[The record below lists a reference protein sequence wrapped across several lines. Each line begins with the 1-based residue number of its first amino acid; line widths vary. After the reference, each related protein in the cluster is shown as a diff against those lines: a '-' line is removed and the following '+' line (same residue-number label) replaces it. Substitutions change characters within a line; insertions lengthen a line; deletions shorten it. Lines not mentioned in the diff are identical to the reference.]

1 MYIAR
6 RLVYSPIIQYHADH
20 APQGYFLKTSSKAQH
35 ARELIAWAFLPMM
48 MGAIEGGVVGVL
60 TKRMFD
66 GVVEQ
71 TVLDWSVAA
80 LAAAQGF
87 ASISSFLWAAL
98 SHGKHKIRFITT
110 LKIAC
115 VVLVGTVSFVPQTAI
130 GLAMLLFC
138 VIGTRV
144 CYTGIVT
151 LRTTVWQ
158 ANYPRTNRAFVAGR
172 IATVQALVLASVS
185 FGVGEAMDLNENAIR
200 WVYPVAASFGVLGA
214 WIYSKI
220 RVEGHKELL
229 LDEKNSPQHV
239 SFLPWNTFK
248 LLFEDNAFAKYM
260 GCQFI
265 FGVGNLMLTAPL
277 VIVLSDQFT
286 LGYLDEI
293 LIVSTIPILMIPLS
307 TLFWA
312 KLLDKMH
319 VLSFRSIHSWFF
331 VVSSLCI
338 GISITTHSVAGLW
351 IGAGIRGIG
360 FGGGVLAWNLG
371 HQDYA
376 PVEQSGRYMGLHVTL
391 TGIRGLLAPA
401 FGMAIYTY
409 LHLNGYQAGPVVFYV
424 GAFLSAIGGI
434 GFILL
439 AKARLSNK
447 M

>member
-1 MYIAR
+1 
-6 RLVYSPIIQYHADH
+6 
-20 APQGYFLKTSSKAQH
+20 
-35 ARELIAWAFLPMM
+35 

-66 GVVEQ
+66 GVVDDSI
-71 TVLDWSVAA
+71 LDWSVAS

-87 ASISSFLWAAL
+87 ASISSFLWAAF
-98 SHGKHKIRFITT
+98 SHGRHKIRFITA

-115 VVLVGTVSFVPQTAI
+115 VILVGAVSFVPQSPL
-130 GLAMLLFC
+130 GLALILFC

-158 ANYPRTNRAFVAGR
+158 ANHPRASRAFVAGR
-172 IATVQALVLASVS
+172 IATVQALVLAAVG
-185 FGVGEAMDLNENAIR
+185 FGVGEAMDLNEQAIR
-200 WVYPVAASFGVLGA
+200 WVYPVAASFGILGA

-220 RVEGHKELL
+220 RVEGHREILQ
-229 LDEKNSPQHV
+229 DERKSPQLV
-239 SFLPWNTFK
+239 SFFPWKTLH
-248 LLFEDNAFAKYM
+248 LLFEDTQFAMYM
-260 GCQFI
+260 ACQFI

-277 VIVLSDQFT
+277 VIILSEQFELT
-286 LGYLDEI
+286 YLGEI
-293 LIVSTIPILMIPLS
+293 LIISTIPILMIPLS

-312 KLLDKMH
+312 KLLRRMH

-331 VVSSLCI
+331 VVSSICI
-338 GISITTHSVAGLW
+338 GVSIATHSVAGLW
-351 IGAGIRGIG
+351 VGAAIRGIG

-376 PVEQSGRYMGLHVTL
+376 PVEQSARYMGLHVTL

-401 FGMAIYTY
+401 FGMALYSI
-409 LHLNGYQAGPVVFYV
+409 LMSKGYQAGPLVFYV
-424 GAFLSAIGGI
+424 GAMLSAIGGI

-439 AKARLSNK
+439 AKARLSSN
-447 M
+447 

>member
-1 MYIAR
+1 
-6 RLVYSPIIQYHADH
+6 LN
-20 APQGYFLKTSSKAQH
+20 TSSTTQY

-66 GVVEQ
+66 GIVEQ
-71 TVLDWSVAA
+71 SVLDWTVAS

-87 ASISSFLWAAL
+87 ASITSFLWVAF
-98 SHGKHKIRFITT
+98 SHGKHKVHFITA

-115 VVLVGTVSFVPQTAI
+115 VILVGTVAFVPQTAF
-130 GLAMLLFC
+130 GLILLLFC

-158 ANYPRTNRAFVAGR
+158 ANYPRTKRAFVAGR
-172 IATVQALVLASVS
+172 IATVQALVLAGVS

-214 WIYSKI
+214 WVYSKI
-220 RVEGHKELL
+220 HVEGHTKILNVER
-229 LDEKNSPQHV
+229 NSPEHV
-239 SFLPWNTFK
+239 SFLPWRTFG
-248 LLFEDNAFAKYM
+248 LLFEDNSFAKYM
-260 GCQFI
+260 MCQFV

-277 VIVLSDQFT
+277 VLILSNQFN
-286 LGYLDEI
+286 LGYLGEI
-293 LIVSTIPILMIPLS
+293 MIISTIPLLMIPLS
-307 TLFWA
+307 TLLWA

-338 GISITTHSVAGLW
+338 GISIATHSVWGLW
-351 IGAGIRGIG
+351 IGAAIRGIG

-401 FGMAIYTY
+401 LGMGIYTY
-409 LHLNGYQAGPVVFYV
+409 CVSNGYQAGPIVFYV
-424 GAFLSAIGGI
+424 GATLSAIGGI
-434 GFILL
+434 GFIFL

-447 M
+447 I

>member
-1 MYIAR
+1 
-6 RLVYSPIIQYHADH
+6 
-20 APQGYFLKTSSKAQH
+20 
-35 ARELIAWAFLPMM
+35 MM

-66 GVVEQ
+66 GVVDSSI
-71 TVLDWSVAA
+71 LDWSVAS

-87 ASISSFLWAAL
+87 ASISSFLWAAF
-98 SHGKHKIRFITT
+98 SHGRHKVRFITA

-115 VVLVGTVSFVPQTAI
+115 VVLVGAVSFVPQSAF

-158 ANYPRTNRAFVAGR
+158 ANYPRTSRAFVAGR

-185 FGVGEAMDLNENAIR
+185 FGVGEAMDLNESAIR
-200 WVYPVAASFGVLGA
+200 WVYPVAAGFGVLGA

-220 RVEGHKELL
+220 RVQGHREILQ
-229 LDEKNSPQHV
+229 DEQESPHLV
-239 SFLPWNTFK
+239 SYLPWKTFQ
-248 LLFEDNAFAKYM
+248 LLFEDRSFAKYM
-260 GCQFI
+260 TCQFI

-277 VIVLSDQFT
+277 VIILSDQFD
-286 LGYLDEI
+286 LGYLGEI
-293 LIVSTIPILMIPLS
+293 LIVSTIPILMIPVS

-312 KLLDKMH
+312 KLLRRMH
-319 VLSFRSIHSWFF
+319 VLEFRSIHSWFF
-331 VVSSLCI
+331 VVSSVCI
-338 GISITTHSVAGLW
+338 GVSIATHSVAGLW
-351 IGAGIRGIG
+351 VGAAIRGIG

-376 PVEQSGRYMGLHVTL
+376 PVEQSARYMGLHVTL

-401 FGMAIYTY
+401 LGMALYSLLLRSGIE
-409 LHLNGYQAGPVVFYV
+409 AGPIVFYV
-424 GAFLSAIGGI
+424 GALFSAIGGI

-439 AKARLSNK
+439 AKAHKTS
-447 M
+447 

>member
-1 MYIAR
+1 
-6 RLVYSPIIQYHADH
+6 
-20 APQGYFLKTSSKAQH
+20 
-35 ARELIAWAFLPMM
+35 

-66 GVVEQ
+66 GVVANNI
-71 TVLDWSVAA
+71 LDWSVAS

-87 ASISSFLWAAL
+87 ASISSFLWAAF
-98 SHGKHKIRFITT
+98 SHGKHKIRFITA

-115 VVLVGTVSFVPQTAI
+115 VVLVAAVSFVPQSAF

-172 IATVQALVLASVS
+172 IATVQALVLATVG
-185 FGVGEAMDLNENAIR
+185 FGVGEAMDLNEDAIR

-220 RVEGHKELL
+220 RVDGHREILQ
-229 LDEKNSPQHV
+229 DERESPNQV
-239 SFLPWNTFK
+239 SFLPWKTFQ
-248 LLFEDNAFAKYM
+248 LLFEDKQFAKYV
-260 GCQFI
+260 GCQFV

-277 VIVLSDQFT
+277 VIILSEQFD
-286 LGYLDEI
+286 LGYLGEI

-312 KLLDKMH
+312 RLLKRMH

-331 VVSSLCI
+331 VVSSICI
-338 GISITTHSVAGLW
+338 GVSIATHSVAGLW
-351 IGAGIRGIG
+351 VGAAIRGVG

-376 PVEQSGRYMGLHVTL
+376 PVEQSARYMSLHVTL

-401 FGMAIYTY
+401 LGVALYTS
-409 LHLNGYQAGPVVFYV
+409 LLDSGCQAGPIVFYV
-424 GAFLSAIGGI
+424 GATLSAIGGI

-439 AKARLSNK
+439 AKARLSNG
-447 M
+447 

>member
-1 MYIAR
+1 
-6 RLVYSPIIQYHADH
+6 
-20 APQGYFLKTSSKAQH
+20 
-35 ARELIAWAFLPMM
+35 

-60 TKRMFD
+60 TKRMFE
-66 GVVEQ
+66 GVVDE
-71 TVLDWSVAA
+71 TILDWSVAS

-87 ASISSFLWAAL
+87 ASITSFLWAAL
-98 SHGKHKIRFITT
+98 SHGRHKIRFITA

-115 VVLVGTVSFVPQTAI
+115 VILVGTVAVVPHSPF
-130 GLAMLLFC
+130 GLGLLLFC

-172 IATVQALVLASVS
+172 IATVQALVLALVG
-185 FGVGEAMDLNENAIR
+185 FGIGEAMDLNENAIR

-220 RVEGHKELL
+220 RITGHREILQ
-229 LDEKNSPQHV
+229 DEQSSPHHV
-239 SFLPWNTFK
+239 SYLPWKTFK
-248 LLFEDNAFAKYM
+248 LLFEDRAFARYM
-260 GCQFI
+260 GVQFV

-277 VIVLSDQFT
+277 VIILSDQFSLSY
-286 LGYLDEI
+286 LGEI
-293 LIVSTIPILMIPLS
+293 LIVSTIPLLMIPLS

-319 VLSFRSIHSWFF
+319 ILSFRSIHSWFF
-331 VVSSLCI
+331 VASSLCI
-338 GISITTHSVAGLW
+338 GISIATHSVVGLW

-391 TGIRGLLAPA
+391 TGIRGLFGPA
-401 FGMAIYTY
+401 FGMAIYSY
-409 LHLNGYQAGPVVFYV
+409 LLANDYQAGPIVFYV
-424 GAFLSAIGGI
+424 GALLSALGGI
-434 GFILL
+434 GFIFL
-439 AKARLSNK
+439 AKARLSNIK
-447 M
+447 